1 MSLMIKKLSIYSLYF
16 ALWQGIA
23 MVVNRPVI
31 LPSFVDVFLRIFN
44 LLLTSDLYLHVSM
57 TLVRVI
63 QGTVLAF
70 ILALRLFIFNAKT
83 KNKI

>member
-23 MVVNRPVI
+23 MMVNRPVI

-44 LLLTSDLYLHVSM
+44 LLLTSDLDM
-57 TLVRVI
+57 EK
-63 QGTVLAF
+63 TVLRELSRAGL
-70 ILALRLFIFNAKT
+70 IA
-83 KNKI
+83 